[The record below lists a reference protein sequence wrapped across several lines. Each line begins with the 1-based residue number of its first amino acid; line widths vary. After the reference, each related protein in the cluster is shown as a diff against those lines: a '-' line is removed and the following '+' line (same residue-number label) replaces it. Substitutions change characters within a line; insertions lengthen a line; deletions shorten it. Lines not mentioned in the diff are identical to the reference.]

1 MTFDSQHLITIPDIL
16 LAVAQDLSAFI
27 DPYILSK
34 HYRESWLFICLRFIT
49 KPPNDFMQKKKKKK
63 NPLMSLSLVLPYKV
77 NFKIQMQPT
86 DNGFQ
91 HPPYWGFHT
100 RKVGGC

>member
-49 KPPNDFMQKKKKKK
+49 KPPNDFMQKKKKKST
-63 NPLMSLSLVLPYKV
+63 NVTLTGTSL
-77 NFKIQMQPT
+77 Q
-86 DNGFQ
+86 GEFQ
-91 HPPYWGFHT
+91 NSNATY
-100 RKVGGC
+100 R